1 MTTEFGASAQARSST
16 EITRAEL
23 QALCSFADAERAVER
38 ALEEACSKPELLVRF
53 LGRYATWNGWFGS
66 GVAALAGKIGRSRA
80 LFVDASEPILD
91 LADRSV
97 LVGSYFFDAARDEF
111 DDRDTAHRDTHRC
124 LAQAMLKGVLVHV
137 AQSDARFGD
146 AEFVNRW
153 LAAPLWL
160 KALSARVAQSYG
172 AGTPDDAAA
181 VFRAMGYHLGS
192 EVLADKE
199 FSAIDARLRAR
210 QPQLV
215 SFLSGYKARIAG
227 EEHVAYQW
235 LRIHSGHGGGV
246 EADHFEWATRGARLA
261 FGYVEPTLQR
271 ELRRQIDLGF
281 LDFARDHR
289 EFFENV
295 GVE

>member
-1 MTTEFGASAQARSST
+1 MKT
-16 EITRAEL
+16 EITRDEL
-23 QALCSFADAERAVER
+23 EKLCSFPEAERAVER
-38 ALEEACSKPELLVRF
+38 ALAEACAKPELLVRF

-80 LFVDASEPILD
+80 LFVDPSEPVVA

-97 LVGSYFFDAARDEF
+97 LVGSFFFDAARDEF

-124 LAQAMLKGVLVHV
+124 LAQAMLKGTLAH
-137 AQSDARFGD
+137 AARNDQRFGD
-146 AEFVNRW
+146 PEFVNHW
-153 LAAPLWL
+153 LESPLWL
-160 KALSARVAQSYG
+160 KALGARVAQSYG

-199 FSAIDARLRAR
+199 FSAIDSTLRES
-210 QPQLV
+210 QPDLV
-215 SFLSGYKARIAG
+215 AFLSRYKARIGG
-227 EEHVAYQW
+227 EEHLAYQW

-246 EADHFEWATRGARLA
+246 EADHFAWATRGARLA
-261 FGYVEPTLQR
+261 FDYVAPALQR

-281 LDFARDHR
+281 VDFARDHR
-289 EFFENV
+289 EFFEQV
-295 GVE
+295 GVD

>member
-1 MTTEFGASAQARSST
+1 MSI
-16 EITRAEL
+16 EITRSEL
-23 QALCSFADAERAVER
+23 EKLCSFPNAERAVER
-38 ALEEACSKPELLVRF
+38 ALAEACAEPALLVRF

-80 LFVDASEPILD
+80 LFADASEPILA

-124 LAQAMLKGVLVHV
+124 LAQAMLKGALAHT
-137 AQSDARFGD
+137 ARSDPRFD
-146 AEFVNRW
+146 DPEFVNPW
-153 LAAPLWL
+153 LSPPLWL
-160 KALSARVAQSYG
+160 SALGARVAQSYG
-172 AGTPDDAAA
+172 AGTPDDAAT

-199 FSAIDARLRAR
+199 FSAIDRSLRER
-210 QPQLV
+210 QPELV
-215 SFLSGYKARIAG
+215 AFLSGFKARIAG

-261 FGYVEPTLQR
+261 FDFVDPALHPA
-271 ELRRQIDLGF
+271 LRHQIDLGF
-281 LDFARDHR
+281 VDFARDHR
-289 EFFENV
+289 EFFEQV
-295 GVE
+295 GLD

>member
-1 MTTEFGASAQARSST
+1 MNTN
-16 EITRAEL
+16 ITRAEL
-23 QALCSFADAERAVER
+23 EKLCSFPEAERSVER
-38 ALEEACSKPELLVRF
+38 ALEEACRAPERMVRF

-66 GVAALAGKIGRSRA
+66 GVAALAGKIGRSRT
-80 LFVDASEPILD
+80 LFADASEPVSA

-124 LAQAMLKGVLVHV
+124 LAQAMLKGVLVHT
-137 AQSDARFGD
+137 ARSDPRFDD
-146 AEFVNRW
+146 AEFVNRF

-160 KALSARVAQSYG
+160 QALGARVAQSYG
-172 AGTPDDAAA
+172 AGTPDDGAA

-199 FSAIDARLRAR
+199 FSSIDRTLRER
-210 QPQLV
+210 QPELV
-215 SFLSGYKARIAG
+215 AFLSGYKARIAG
-227 EEHVAYQW
+227 EEHVSYQW

-261 FGYVEPTLQR
+261 FDFATPALHR
-271 ELRRQIDLGF
+271 ELRHQIDLGF
-281 LDFARDHR
+281 IDFARDHR
-289 EFFENV
+289 EFFEHV
-295 GVE
+295 GLD